1 MNDLDDFFT
10 RKSSKYWTK
19 SLIYDDRIVNF
30 YDEGR
35 FLFIESVKRD
45 YIFDGYWQF
54 DVKVEDIDSIIQI
67 LLNLFESKVIKFC
80 KFDMLGL
87 NCFISF
93 FVYLNSD
100 DSDIM
105 KKFLKEIL
113 SLDILERNRFG
124 IYKDIEFTFLK
135 QNTTRKLLLSNY
147 IDLKNGKLK

>member
-1 MNDLDDFFT
+1 MNGLDDFFT

-35 FLFIESVKRD
+35 FLFIESLKRD

-87 NCFISF
+87 NGFISF

-135 QNTTRKLLLSNY
+135 QNTTRKILLSNY
-147 IDLKNGKLK
+147 VDLKNGMLE

>member
-19 SLIYDDRIVNF
+19 SLLYDNKIVNF

-87 NCFISF
+87 NGFISF

-124 IYKDIEFTFLK
+124 VFKDIEFNFLK
-135 QNTTRKLLLSNY
+135 RNTARKILLSNY
-147 IDLKNGKLK
+147 IDLTNGKLK

>member
-1 MNDLDDFFT
+1 MNGLDDFFT

-35 FLFIESVKRD
+35 FLFIESLKRD

-67 LLNLFESKVIKFC
+67 LLNLFESNVIKFC

-87 NCFISF
+87 NGFISF

-135 QNTTRKLLLSNY
+135 QNTTRKILLSNY
-147 IDLKNGKLK
+147 VDLKNGMLE

>member
-1 MNDLDDFFT
+1 M
-10 RKSSKYWTK
+10 
-19 SLIYDDRIVNF
+19 
-30 YDEGR
+30 
-35 FLFIESVKRD
+35 KRD

-54 DVKVEDIDSIIQI
+54 DIKVEDVDFMIQI

-87 NCFISF
+87 NGFISC

-100 DSDIM
+100 DLDIM
-105 KKFLKEIL
+105 KIFLKEIL

-135 QNTTRKLLLSNY
+135 QNKTRKLLLSNY

>member
-19 SLIYDDRIVNF
+19 CLIYDDRIVNF

-87 NCFISF
+87 NGFISF

>member
-19 SLIYDDRIVNF
+19 SLLYDNKIVNF

-54 DVKVEDIDSIIQI
+54 DIKVEDIDFMIQI

-87 NCFISF
+87 NGFISC
-93 FVYLNSD
+93 FVYLDSD
-100 DSDIM
+100 DLDIM
-105 KKFLKEIL
+105 KIFLKEIL

-135 QNTTRKLLLSNY
+135 QNTTRKLLLSNC

>member
-19 SLIYDDRIVNF
+19 SLLYDNKIVNF

-54 DVKVEDIDSIIQI
+54 DVKVEDIDFIIQI

-87 NCFISF
+87 NGFISF

-113 SLDILERNRFG
+113 SLDILEQNRFG

-135 QNTTRKLLLSNY
+135 QNKTRKLLLSNY
-147 IDLKNGKLK
+147 IDLKNGRLK

>member
-87 NCFISF
+87 NGFISF